1 VKRALLVLAATG
13 CTPHFAAGYDTTS
26 NIAGPLRNMVT
37 QPAATA
43 RQDPST
49 VAPVAEHRSYAF
61 SIGGGNRHV
70 SVSTGLQL
78 HDINSATFSLP
89 TIQGVDPLSPR
100 YLLSTLSV
108 DCNIGVLLLPHFDAG
123 FHVGPAAGIVIDRTD
138 GSYSTAKGMRFGAT
152 AAVWWGKVAA
162 FADLYETDM
171 AFTGGPAKGTSTLT
185 GVTVGVALR

>member
-1 VKRALLVLAATG
+1 MRAALLVLAAG
-13 CTPHFAAGYDTTS
+13 CTPQLAAGYDTSS

-61 SIGGGNRHV
+61 TLGGGNRHFSIASGV
-70 SVSTGLQL
+70 QL
-78 HDINSATFSLP
+78 HDVNGASFALPSL
-89 TIQGVDPLSPR
+89 QGVDPLSPR
-100 YLLSTLSV
+100 YLLTTVSV
-108 DCNIGVLLLPHFDAG
+108 ECNVGLLLLPHFDAA
-123 FHVGPAAGIVIDRTD
+123 FHVGPAGGIVIDRTD
-138 GSYSTAKGMRFGAT
+138 GSYATAKGMRFGAM
-152 AAVWWGKVAA
+152 ASLWFGKVAA

-171 AFTGGPAKGTSTLT
+171 AFAGGPAKGTSTLT